1 MAVNRAGIV
10 DNNFVAQLRALPPPS
25 GGAPRGDLDAPV
37 RAGAALTARRAIAL
51 FETQVES
58 RHLDLAARAL
68 KARNECFYTIGSSG
82 HEGNAA
88 VAAALRPDDPA
99 FLHYRSGAFFI
110 ERGRQVPGATPLMDV
125 LLGLAASK
133 DEPIAGGRHKVFGS
147 LPLAI
152 PPQTSTIA
160 SHLPKALGM
169 ALAIERAKRLGLP
182 SPDGATDERIVVC
195 TFGDASANHSTA
207 TGAINAAE
215 WHAHQGKDCPLLF
228 VCEDNGIGISTPT
241 PEGWIA
247 TQYANRANLAYV
259 AGDGLDLPDVA
270 DAAEAAVRWVRTYRR
285 PCLLHVRT
293 VRLLGHAGSD
303 VEATY
308 RSPEEIAAAEA
319 LDPLLRTAALL
330 VSEGW
335 LSPEAVVGIY
345 EDTRTRIA
353 ALGEEA
359 IRRPKL
365 TTRAEVMVPLAP
377 RHPDRVR
384 AEAVRPAPPAERQRI
399 HHGTLPEDDKPRH
412 LAVQINRA
420 LADLFAKYPDALL
433 FGEDVGKKGGVYHV
447 TNDLQKRFGAER
459 VIDTL
464 LDEQTILGM
473 ALGAGQAGQL
483 PFPEIQYLAYFH
495 NACDQIRGEAGSLQ
509 YFSNGQFQNP
519 MVCRIAGYAYQKGFG
534 GHFHN
539 DNSIAA
545 LRDIPGLVIA
555 SPARGDDAAAMLRT
569 CAAAARVDG
578 AVCLYLEPI
587 ALYMTRDLHE
597 DGDGAWAAPYPPAD
611 HHVPIGSGRTYGD
624 GADLTIVSWA
634 NGLWMSLRAARVL
647 EAQHG
652 IRCRVL
658 DLRWILPL
666 PVEDLVREV
675 RATGRVLV
683 VDECRATGGL
693 SEGIYTALIDAGVD
707 AEMARVAGADVYVPL
722 GGAANLVLVQEAEI
736 VAAALALA
744 PRRGVGAAPPLSTPP
759 LDARTSS

>member
-10 DNNFVAQLRALPPPS
+10 DKNFVALLGGLPP
-25 GGAPRGDLDAPV
+25 GPRRDDLDSPV
-37 RAGAALTARRAIAL
+37 RAGTALSARRAIAL
-51 FETQVES
+51 FTSQVES

-99 FLHYRSGAFFI
+99 FLHYRSGAFFV
-110 ERGRQVPGATPLMDV
+110 ERARQVPGATPVWDV
-125 LLGLAASK
+125 LLGLTASK
-133 DEPIAGGRHKVFGS
+133 EEPIAGGRHKVFGS
-147 LPLAI
+147 FPLAI

-160 SHLPKALGM
+160 SHLPKAVGM
-169 ALAIERAKRLGLP
+169 ALAIERAKRVGLTQQ
-182 SPDGATDERIVVC
+182 DDRIVVC

-207 TGAINAAE
+207 AGAINAAE
-215 WHAHQGKDCPLLF
+215 WHAHAGKDCPVLF

-247 TQYANRANLAYV
+247 TQYAHRPNLAYV

-270 DAAEAAVRWVRTYRR
+270 DAAEAAVRWVRQHRR
-285 PCLLHVRT
+285 PCFLHVRT

-303 VEATY
+303 VESTY
-308 RSPEEIAAAEA
+308 RTPEEIAAVEA
-319 LDPLLRTAALL
+319 QDPLLRTAALL
-330 VSEGW
+330 VGEGW
-335 LSPEAVVGIY
+335 LAPEEVVALY
-345 EDTRTRIA
+345 EDVRARVA
-353 ALGEEA
+353 ALAEEA

-365 TTRAEVMVPLAP
+365 TDAAEVLAPLAP
-377 RHPDRVR
+377 RHPDRIATEAAR
-384 AEAVRPAPPAERQRI
+384 LPDAEGRRKA
-399 HHGTLPEDDKPRH
+399 HHGALPEDDKPRH

-420 LADLFAKYPDALL
+420 LADLFVKYPEMSL

-447 TNDLQKRFGAER
+447 TADLQKRFGADR

-495 NACDQIRGEAGSLQ
+495 NACDQIRGEACSLQ
-509 YFSNGQFQNP
+509 YFSQGQFSNP

-545 LRDIPGLVIA
+545 LRDIPGLIIA

-569 CAAAARVDG
+569 CAAAAKVDG
-578 AVCLYLEPI
+578 AVCVFLEPI
-587 ALYMTRDLHE
+587 ALYMTRDLHQ
-597 DGDGAWAAPYPPAD
+597 DGDGEWATTYPPPD
-611 HHVPIGSGRTYGD
+611 VHVPLGVGRTYGD
-624 GADLTIVSWA
+624 GEDLTVITWA
-634 NGLWMSLRAARVL
+634 NGLWMSLRAAKVL
-647 EAQHG
+647 EEQHG

-666 PVEDLVREV
+666 PVDDIVREA

-683 VDECRATGGL
+683 VDECRTTGGV
-693 SEGIYTALIDAGVD
+693 SEGVFTALVDAGVD
-707 AEMARVAGADVYVPL
+707 AAMARVAGDDVYIPL
-722 GGAANLVLVQEAEI
+722 GGAANLVLVQEEDI
-736 VAAALALA
+736 VAAA
-744 PRRGVGAAPPLSTPP
+744 RRLVVDTADTSETSAVSHAAP
-759 LDARTSS
+759 

>member
-10 DNNFVAQLRALPPPS
+10 DNNFVAQLRALPRGPARGPAVDL
-25 GGAPRGDLDAPV
+25 GGPV
-37 RAGAALTARRAIAL
+37 REGTALSARRAIAL

-58 RHLDLAARAL
+58 RHLDLTARAL

-110 ERGRQVPGATPLMDV
+110 ERARQVPGSTPLMDM

-160 SHLPKALGM
+160 SHLPKTLGM
-169 ALAIERAKRLGLP
+169 ALAIERGKRLGL
-182 SPDGATDERIVVC
+182 TDAADDRIAVC

-207 TGAINAAE
+207 VGTLNAAE
-215 WHAHQGKDCPLLF
+215 WHAHQGRDCPVLF

-247 TQYANRANLAYV
+247 TQYAHRANLAYV

-270 DAAEAAVRWVRTYRR
+270 DAAEAAARWVRTYRR
-285 PCLLHVRT
+285 PCFLHVRT

-308 RSPEEIAAAEA
+308 RSPDEIAASEA
-319 LDPLLRTAALL
+319 LDPVLRTARLL
-330 VSEGW
+330 VTEGW
-335 LSPEAVVGIY
+335 LTPDEIVAIY
-345 EDTRTRIA
+345 EDARTRIT

-365 TTRAEVMVPLAP
+365 TTRAEIVAPLSP
-377 RHPDRVR
+377 RHPDRVGE
-384 AEAVRPAPPAERQRI
+384 EAMRLAPEAERKRI
-399 HHGTLPEDDKPRH
+399 HPGGLPEDDKPRH

-420 LADLFAKYPDALL
+420 LADLFARYPEALL

-447 TNDLQKRFGAER
+447 TADLQKRFGADR
-459 VIDTL
+459 VMDTL
-464 LDEQTILGM
+464 LDEQTILGL

-509 YFSNGQFQNP
+509 YFSNGQFKNP

-569 CAAAARVDG
+569 CAAAAKVDG
-578 AVCLYLEPI
+578 TVCIYLEPI
-587 ALYMTRDLHE
+587 ALYMTRDLYE
-597 DGDGAWAAPYPPAD
+597 DGDGAWAASYPPAS
-611 HHVPIGSGRTYGD
+611 HHVPLGSGRTYGD

-666 PVEDLVREV
+666 PVDDLVREV

-693 SEGIYTALIDAGVD
+693 SEGIFTALIDAGVD

-722 GGAANLVLVQEAEI
+722 AAAANLVLVQEAEI
-736 VAAALALA
+736 VAAALAL
-744 PRRGVGAAPPLSTPP
+744 VGPVASPAVVE
-759 LDARTSS
+759 ARTVS

>member
-10 DNNFVAQLRALPPPS
+10 DTYFAAQLRALPPAP
-25 GGAPRGDLDAPV
+25 GGLRADRDAPV
-37 RAGAALTARRAIAL
+37 REGTALSARRAIAL

-110 ERGRQVPGATPLMDV
+110 ERARQVPGMTPLMDM
-125 LLGLAASK
+125 LLGLTASK

-147 LPLAI
+147 FPLAI

-169 ALAIERAKRLGLP
+169 ALAIERGKRLGLLP
-182 SPDGATDERIVVC
+182 TSDERISVA

-215 WHAHQGKDCPLLF
+215 WHAHAGRDCPVLF

-247 TQYANRANLAYV
+247 TQYAGRPNLGYV
-259 AGDGLDLPDVA
+259 AGNGLDLPDVA
-270 DAAEAAVRWVRTYRR
+270 DAAEAAVRWVRAHRR
-285 PCLLHVRT
+285 PCFLHVRT

-303 VEATY
+303 VETTY
-308 RSPEEIAAAEA
+308 RSLDEITATEA
-319 LDPLLRTAALL
+319 QDPILRTAALL
-330 VSEGW
+330 VAEGW
-335 LSPEAVVGIY
+335 LTSAQVVALYEEA
-345 EDTRTRIA
+345 RARIA

-365 TTRAEVMVPLAP
+365 TTRAEIVAPLAP
-377 RHPDRVR
+377 RHPARI
-384 AEAVRPAPPAERQRI
+384 AEEAARLAPAPERARVF
-399 HHGTLPEDDKPRH
+399 GATLPEDDKPRH

-420 LADLFAKYPDALL
+420 LADLFAKYPESLL
-433 FGEDVGKKGGVYHV
+433 FGEDVGKKGGVYNV
-447 TNDLQKRFGAER
+447 TSDLQKRFGTDR

-509 YFSNGQFQNP
+509 YFSNGQFKNP

-545 LRDIPGLVIA
+545 LRDIPGLILA

-569 CAAAARVDG
+569 CAAAAKVDG

-587 ALYMTRDLHE
+587 ALYMTRDLYE
-597 DGDGAWAAPYPPAD
+597 DGDGAWAAAYPAAD
-611 HHVPIGSGRTYGD
+611 HHVPLGVARTYGD

-634 NGLWMSLRAARVL
+634 NGLWMSLRAARTL
-647 EAQHG
+647 EREHG
-652 IRCRVL
+652 IRCRVV

-666 PVEDLVREV
+666 PVEDLVREA

-683 VDECRATGGL
+683 VDECRATGGV
-693 SEGIYTALIDAGVD
+693 SEAVYTALIDAGVD
-707 AEMARVAGADVYVPL
+707 TQLARVAGADVYVPL
-722 GGAANLVLVQEAEI
+722 AGAANLVLVQEAEI

-744 PRRGVGAAPPLSTPP
+744 GPGLTSLET
-759 LDARTSS
+759 ARSGK